1 VLWAVRIA
9 ILLVVVLGIL
19 TLIGLP
25 FDITLWDWLDLLVVP
40 AAIAAGGLWFN
51 AQQSKR
57 EQGIARQRAQ
67 DEALQE
73 YLNKMGELILD
84 KDKPLHRS
92 DAGDELGM
100 LARARTLTMLD
111 ALAYSPEHQRRVLR
125 FLHETMLIQASK
137 PGVPPIVSLKYAR
150 LIGAE
155 LRNRRLLKG
164 ANLSQANLTDAD
176 LSGAN
181 LAGTELRNAKF
192 TRANLKDAKGV
203 TNEELAGQTKS
214 EFLEDTMMPN
224 GQKYEDWLKDK

>member
-1 VLWAVRIA
+1 VYEQQRLRQRSFIRELVPERPPTREQVLWAVRIA

-84 KDKPLHRS
+84 KDSPCT
-92 DAGDELGM
+92 G
-100 LARARTLTMLD
+100 RTQAT
-111 ALAYSPEHQRRVLR
+111 SWECWRGRV
-125 FLHETMLIQASK
+125 
-137 PGVPPIVSLKYAR
+137 P
-150 LIGAE
+150 
-155 LRNRRLLKG
+155 
-164 ANLSQANLTDAD
+164 
-176 LSGAN
+176 
-181 LAGTELRNAKF
+181 
-192 TRANLKDAKGV
+192 
-203 TNEELAGQTKS
+203 
-214 EFLEDTMMPN
+214 
-224 GQKYEDWLKDK
+224 